1 MMTVTPFRRRAS
13 RRRRMIVQVVI
24 GLVAAAILLA
34 GLTWY
39 SGHRVWVDDQISIWT
54 RPATVEATSL
64 ADATALS
71 DEGRF
76 LYLASAPTVQ
86 GQEEFQR
93 SCELP
98 ELGGHV
104 LGCYD
109 GRSIFVLDVLDQRL
123 AGVREVT
130 AAHEMLHA
138 AFVRLSDDERRTLD
152 PLLRAEWEK
161 KQADPVF
168 LERMGSYGELEGR
181 SLLTELH
188 SIFATEVAELD
199 PALEA
204 YYGRYFT
211 DRSVVVGLN
220 AAYEGVLAEVNGQA
234 ERLAAELTALG
245 DSLDAQ
251 SSAFRADSE
260 TLAADIG
267 AYNADAEA
275 GIGGYSELTE
285 RRDELQARS
294 DELDARYDGLEPQ
307 YTHYDEL
314 RAQLEQLDAQAAE
327 LDRSLDGTLPPPP
340 S

>member
-1 MMTVTPFRRRAS
+1 
-13 RRRRMIVQVVI
+13 MIVQVVI
-24 GLVAAAILLA
+24 GLVAAAVLLT

-54 RPATVEATSL
+54 RPATAEATGL
-64 ADATALS
+64 ADASALS

-76 LYLASAPTVQ
+76 LYLASAPSVQ
-86 GQEEFQR
+86 SQEQFQQ
-93 SCELP
+93 SCVLP

-109 GRSIFVLDVLDQRL
+109 GRSITILDVLDDRL

-138 AFVRLSDDERRTLD
+138 AFVRLSDAERRELD
-152 PLLRAEWEK
+152 PLLQAEWAA

-168 LERMGSYGELEGR
+168 LERMSSYGELEGR

-204 YYGRYFT
+204 YYARYFT
-211 DRSVVVGLN
+211 DRTVVVALN
-220 AAYEGVLAEVNGQA
+220 AAYEGVLNEVNG
-234 ERLAAELTALG
+234 EIDRLAAELTALG

-251 SSAFRADSE
+251 SEAYRADSE
-260 TLAADIG
+260 SLSTDIA

-275 GIGGYSELTE
+275 GIGGYSELIE
-285 RRDELQARS
+285 RQHDLQARS
-294 DELDARYDGLEPQ
+294 DELEARFDALDPQ
-307 YTHYDEL
+307 YTHYDDL

>member
-1 MMTVTPFRRRAS
+1 
-13 RRRRMIVQVVI
+13 MIVQVVI
-24 GLVAAAILLA
+24 GLVAAAILLT

-54 RPATVEATSL
+54 RPATVEASSL

-71 DEGRF
+71 DEGRL
-76 LYLASAPTVQ
+76 LYLASSPAIQ

-93 SCELP
+93 NCELP

-109 GRSIFVLDVLDQRL
+109 GSSLQ
-123 AGVREVT
+123 
-130 AAHEMLHA
+130 
-138 AFVRLSDDERRTLD
+138 
-152 PLLRAEWEK
+152 AEWEK

-168 LERMGSYGELEGR
+168 LERMGSYGDLEGR

-188 SIFATEVAELD
+188 SIFATEVADLD
-199 PALEA
+199 PALET
-204 YYGRYFT
+204 YYSRYFT

-220 AAYEGVLAEVNGQA
+220 AAYEGVLAQVNG
-234 ERLAAELTALG
+234 EVDRLAAELTALG

-251 SSAFRADSE
+251 SAAYRADSE
-260 TLAADIG
+260 ALSADID

-285 RRDELQARS
+285 RRDELQPRS
-294 DELDARYDGLEPQ
+294 DELDARYDALEPQ
-307 YTHYDEL
+307 YTRYDDL
-314 RAQLEQLDAQAAE
+314 QAQLEQLDAQAAE